1 MNAPAIPPIVAED
14 RQPQAPA
21 QAPVAERHIGRPL
34 PRTGARRLLQ
44 GRGTYLD
51 DVLLPRVAHVV
62 FVRSPH
68 AHARIV
74 GLSLQAARERPGVIA
89 VVDGRTLAG
98 WYSAT

>member
-44 GRGTYLD
+44 GRGKLIQARRCCHTAKRL
-51 DVLLPRVAHVV
+51 
-62 FVRSPH
+62 RSWK
-68 AHARIV
+68 RWIWV
-74 GLSLQAARERPGVIA
+74 NLSNGV
-89 VVDGRTLAG
+89 
-98 WYSAT
+98 